1 MTRILICTE
10 DPGLLD
16 DLLRLAAAA
25 GVEADVARDAQ
36 GARQHWATAPAI
48 LIGGDLSPAFA
59 QSPLYRRPRVVLV
72 GIDLDDGDVWRQAM
86 CLGAEHVVFLPDAEP
101 WLVEFLVDADDLAGG
116 QAPLVAVVGGRGGA
130 GASTLASALAV
141 TALLRGIPAMLIDA
155 DPLGGGLDLA
165 VGGEDSVGLRW
176 PDLATTRGR
185 VGEGTLSV
193 SLPRVND
200 LTVLSWDR
208 GSPLTIDPEAI
219 ASILAAARRDTALVV
234 VDLPR
239 SFDAAAQEALAEAT
253 TCLIVVP
260 AEVRACAAACRV
272 AAAALGA
279 ARDVRVVVRGPAP
292 SGLQAEQIAD
302 VLGLPLAG
310 FLRAEPG
317 LAAAAERGDAPARSG
332 RGPLAQFS
340 RRFLERELGLRARRE
355 AA

>member
-36 GARQHWATAPAI
+36 GARQQWATAPAV
-48 LIGGDLSPAFA
+48 LIGGDLSPAFTQA
-59 QSPLYRRPRVVLV
+59 ALYRRPRVVLV

-165 VGGEDSVGLRW
+165 VGGEESAGLRW

-340 RRFLERELGLRARRE
+340 RRFIERELGLRARRE

>member
-1 MTRILICTE
+1 MSHILICTD
-10 DPGLLD
+10 DPALLD

-25 GVEADVARDAQ
+25 GVDADVARDPVA
-36 GARQHWATAPAI
+36 ARQSWSAAPAV
-48 LIGGDLSPAFA
+48 LVGGDLSAAFA
-59 QSPLYRRPRVVLV
+59 GSPLPRRPRVVLV
-72 GIDLDDGDVWRQAM
+72 GIDLDDADVWRRAV
-86 CLGAEHVVFLPDAEP
+86 CAGAEHVVFLPDAEP
-101 WLVEFLVDADDLAGG
+101 WIVEFLVDAQDAGAG
-116 QAPLVAVVGGRGGA
+116 LAPLVAVVGGRGGA

-155 DPLGGGLDLA
+155 DPLGGGIDLA
-165 VGGEDSVGLRW
+165 VGGEDAAGLRW

-185 VGEGTLSV
+185 VSAGTLSG
-193 SLPRVND
+193 SLPRVHD

-208 GSPLTIDPEAI
+208 GSPLTIDAEAI
-219 ASILAAARRDTALVV
+219 ASVLDAARRDTDLVV
-234 VDLPR
+234 ADLPR
-239 SFDAAAQEALAEAT
+239 SFDQAARAVLADST

-272 AAAALGA
+272 AYAAQAD

-292 SGLQAEQIAD
+292 SGLQADKIAE
-302 VLGLPLAG
+302 VMGLPLVG
-310 FLRAEPG
+310 FLRPEPG

-340 RRFLERELGLRARRE
+340 RRFIERELGVRPRRQ

>member
-1 MTRILICTE
+1 MARLLICTE

-25 GVEADVARDAQ
+25 GVEADVARDPV
-36 GARQHWATAPAI
+36 GAKAHWSTAPAV
-48 LIGGDLSPAFA
+48 LIGGDLAPEFARSPA
-59 QSPLYRRPRVVLV
+59 YRRARVVIV

-86 CLGAEHVVFLPDAEP
+86 CVGAEHVVFLPDAEP
-101 WLVEFLVDADDLAGG
+101 WLVEFLVDAEDSDAGN
-116 QAPLVAVVGGRGGA
+116 APLVAVVGGRGGA

-141 TALLRGIPAMLIDA
+141 TALLRGFSAMLIDA

-165 VGGEDSVGLRW
+165 VGGEDSAGLRW
-176 PDLATTRGR
+176 PDLAGTRGR
-185 VGEGTLSV
+185 VSAGALSV

-219 ASILAAARRDTALVV
+219 SSIMAAARRDSALVV
-234 VDLPR
+234 ADLPR
-239 SFDAAAQEALAEAT
+239 SFDPAAREVLAEAT

-272 AAAALGA
+272 ASAARADS
-279 ARDVRVVVRGPAP
+279 RDVRLVVRGPSP
-292 SGLQAEQIAD
+292 SGLQAEAIAD
-302 VLGLPLAG
+302 VIGLPLAG

-317 LAAAAERGDAPARSG
+317 LAAATERGDAPARSG

-340 RRFLERELGLRARRE
+340 RRFLEHDLGLRAGRD